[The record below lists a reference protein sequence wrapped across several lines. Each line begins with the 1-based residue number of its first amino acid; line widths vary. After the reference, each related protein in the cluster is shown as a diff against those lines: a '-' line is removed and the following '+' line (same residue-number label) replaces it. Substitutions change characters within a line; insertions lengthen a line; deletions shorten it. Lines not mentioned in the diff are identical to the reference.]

1 MTAISTVA
9 ASTPIALGISAGS
22 ESRIPLGLV
31 IVGGIAVST
40 VLTLFLV
47 PVVFVLLDT
56 LHARLSRPAKIVLE
70 PAPEAP

>member
-1 MTAISTVA
+1 MTAVSTVA
-9 ASTPIALGISAGS
+9 GATPIALGISAGS

-70 PAPEAP
+70 PAPEAQ